1 MKKVFLIAI
10 FGFLALTIGAQVSFD
25 STGYRAFKRT
35 LLTSNGFVVDSSNT
49 LFWFSNFR
57 VKLNVNDQSKNL
69 YFVSKP
75 MNDVLSTGDK
85 VKRVQCKDDGGFF
98 CILSTGY
105 LLDEKVNFISIE
117 YNNIIFFYRVVKTA
131 DRLWDNEPEEL
142 KPHEMRTKPYTPEEI
157 DQLVKSWKNL
167 KNKSKGNPIIAA
179 HLLQIEAE
187 STQLLTF

>member
-75 MNDVLSTGDK
+75 VNDVLSTGDK

-105 LLDEKVNFISIE
+105 LLDEKLNFISIE

-167 KNKSKGNPIIAA
+167 KNKSKGNSIIAA

>member
-1 MKKVFLIAI
+1 MKKVFLIAV

-25 STGYRAFKRT
+25 STGYRAFKKT
-35 LLTSNGFVVDSSNT
+35 TLTSNGFLVDSSNV

-75 MNDVLSTGDK
+75 IDDVLSTGDK

-105 LLDEKVNFISIE
+105 LIDEKVNFISIE

-131 DRLWDNEPEEL
+131 DRLWDNDPEDL

-157 DQLVKSWKNL
+157 DKLIKSWKDL
-167 KNKSKGNPIIAA
+167 KNRSKGNPIIAA
-179 HLLQIEAE
+179 HLLQIETE
-187 STQLLTF
+187 SIDLLNF